1 MENELPV
8 EDVRGVIRLL
18 GELAVQ
24 EGDLPFKR
32 RFLTEG
38 LAELV
43 QADYWFWLHMKDDV
57 KGDRPMAFSFVDG
70 GSFSQTERVKL
81 AEATSSPAIAF
92 LNARLRQGSDRHITR
107 RRVDLVDDDRWFSS
121 ELHQRYFQPAGVGEL
136 LSSVYPLGNNTF
148 SSMWFIRRAGR
159 PAFAPRDVCLV
170 HLITE
175 EIDWL
180 HRQGSDVPAGDRVN
194 ELSPRQRQVMYR
206 VMAGDGV
213 KQIAQVLSLSPYT
226 VNDHLKEIYRRFGA
240 SGRAELLAMFFGGG
254 ASAKPA
260 SA

>member
-1 MENELPV
+1 MQNTLPV
-8 EDVRGVIRLL
+8 EDLRGVIRLL

-43 QADYWFWLHMKDDV
+43 QADYWFWLHLKDDTR
-57 KGDRPMAFSFVDG
+57 GDRPMPFSFLDG
-70 GSFSQTERVKL
+70 GFSQSQRVKF
-81 AEATSSPAIAF
+81 AEASTSPATAF
-92 LNARLRQGSDRHITR
+92 LNARVRQGSDHHITR
-107 RRVDLVDDDRWFSS
+107 RRAELVEDEQWFSS
-121 ELHQRYFQPAGVGEL
+121 ELQQRFYQPAGIGEF
-136 LSSVYPLGNNTF
+136 LSSIYPLGNDTF
-148 SSMWFIRRAGR
+148 SSMWFIRHLGR
-159 PAFAPRDVCLV
+159 PAFTPRDVCLI

-194 ELSPRQRQVMYR
+194 ELSPRQKQVLFR
-206 VMAGDGV
+206 LMAGDGM
-213 KQIAQVLSLSPYT
+213 KQIARVLSLSQYT
-226 VNDHLKEIYRRFGA
+226 VNDHLKDIYRRFGV